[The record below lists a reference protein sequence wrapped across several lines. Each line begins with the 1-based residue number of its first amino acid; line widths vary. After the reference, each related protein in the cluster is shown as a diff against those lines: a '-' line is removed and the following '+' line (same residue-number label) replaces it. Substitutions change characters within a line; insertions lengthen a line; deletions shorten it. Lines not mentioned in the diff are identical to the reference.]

1 MTGSRRLVILA
12 QWSPHGI
19 VEQYVQVHLEALR
32 DIADRLVLVS
42 NSPLDPAARQ
52 AIARLCD
59 RVIERENRGWDFGA
73 WRDALAGEKMD
84 HWDHVILTNSS
95 VIGPLHPL
103 QSILENMEG
112 QNLDYWGLIQSRE
125 LVTHFQSFFLSFSNT
140 VTGSSTWR
148 DFWRTVPDT
157 NWKNR
162 VIFSGEIG
170 LSRRLQAAGFRSK
183 AWVTFDPFP
192 ESIRFVPAV
201 IKPLRGWLSYP
212 FNVNFCNRSLI
223 LHREIIGRGFPYLK
237 ASLVWGGNR
246 YLLGPIEEVKLLSTA
261 DFPWERIGL

>member
-12 QWSPHGI
+12 HWSPHGS
-19 VEQYVQVHLEALR
+19 VEPYVQVHLEALR

-52 AIARLCD
+52 AMTGLCD
-59 RVIERENRGWDFGA
+59 HVIERENRGWDFGA
-73 WRDALAGEKMD
+73 WRDALARERMD

-103 QSILENMEG
+103 QQILEKMEG

-125 LVTHFQSFFLSFSNT
+125 LLTHFQSFFLSFSKT

-148 DFWRTVPDT
+148 DFWREVPDT

-170 LSRRLQAAGFRSK
+170 LSRCLQAAGFFSK
-183 AWVTFDPFP
+183 PWLAFEPFP
-192 ESIRFVPAV
+192 KSIRLVPAV
-201 IKPLRGWLSYP
+201 IKPFRGWLYYP
-212 FNVNFCNRSLI
+212 FDVNFCNRSLI
-223 LHREIIGRGFPYLK
+223 LHQEILGCGFPYLK

-246 YLLGPIEEVKLLSTA
+246 HLLGPMERVKLLSAT